1 MIGVDNQ
8 RPNRPRRPKRPGR
21 SRFEP
26 GFTVVELLVV
36 MVLFTFSLLI
46 LTQTY
51 LSFIRLSHR
60 TSNSATIQQDMR
72 FVMEYM
78 TRNARNS
85 AIDYPSPPLAID
97 AVTSMLKL
105 KAENQL
111 AWMMK
116 LSPPGDMRCGDAPN
130 VACLLVSSDDGAN
143 WAPITSK
150 GVNVETFK
158 VYVRPSLSPFVLQTG
173 SYSSDQQ
180 PYVTVQIKMTFNT
193 PIDKEKV
200 SMEAQTTISS
210 RVYVR

>member
-1 MIGVDNQ
+1 MIGAKKV
-8 RPNRPRRPKRPGR
+8 
-21 SRFEP
+21 P

-72 FVMEYM
+72 FVMEYL
-78 TRNARNS
+78 TRNARNG
-85 AIDYPSPPLAID
+85 AIDYPDPPLAID
-97 AVTSMLKL
+97 SVTSTLRL

-111 AWMMK
+111 AWMMRK
-116 LSPPGDMRCGDAPN
+116 SQPGDARCGDAPN
-130 VACLLVSSDDGAN
+130 VACLLVSSDNGAN

-150 GVNVETFK
+150 GVNVETFNI
-158 VYVRPSLSPFVLQTG
+158 YVRPSLSPFVLQGGNYT
-173 SYSSDQQ
+173 SDQQ
-180 PYVTVQIKMTFNT
+180 PYVTVQVKMTFNT

-200 SMEAQTTISS
+200 SLAAQTTVSS

>member
-1 MIGVDNQ
+1 MIGA
-8 RPNRPRRPKRPGR
+8 KSR
-21 SRFEP
+21 SSNLEARISKAKAP

-51 LSFIRLSHR
+51 LTFIRLSHR

-78 TRNARNS
+78 ARSARNG
-85 AIDYPSPPLAID
+85 AIDYPAPPLAID
-97 AVTSMLKL
+97 AVTSTLRL

-111 AWMMK
+111 AWMMRK
-116 LSPPGDMRCGDAPN
+116 SQPGDVRCGDAPS
-130 VACLLVSSDDGAN
+130 VSCLLVSSDDGAN

-150 GVNVETFK
+150 GVNVEKFNI
-158 VYVRPSLSPFVLQTG
+158 YVRPSLSPFVLQGGT
-173 SYSSDQQ
+173 YSSDQQ
-180 PYVTVQIKMTFNT
+180 PYVSVQVKMTFNT

-200 SMEAQTTISS
+200 SMEAQTTVSS

>member
-1 MIGVDNQ
+1 MIGA
-8 RPNRPRRPKRPGR
+8 KKA
-21 SRFEP
+21 P

-51 LSFIRLSHR
+51 LAFIRLSHR

-72 FVMEYM
+72 FVMEYL
-78 TRNARNS
+78 TRNARNG

-97 AVTSMLKL
+97 AVTSTLRL

-116 LSPPGDMRCGDAPN
+116 KSQPGDMRCGDAPN
-130 VACLLVSSDDGAN
+130 VACLLVSSDNGTN

-150 GVNVETFK
+150 GVNVETFNI
-158 VYVRPSLSPFVLQTG
+158 YVRPSLSPFVLQG
-173 SYSSDQQ
+173 GGYSSDQQ
-180 PYVTVQIKMTFNT
+180 PYVTVQVKMTFNT

-200 SMEAQTTISS
+200 SMEAQTTVSS